1 MGEFLASL
9 LLGAVEVMLVL
20 TGKAVIAITTFG
32 RWRGEQLT
40 RSEGHTYAPAGALS
54 FKREGQRV
62 ITATGMLFIG
72 IIFYVLLGVV
82 LLWLA
87 S

>member
-1 MGEFLASL
+1 MGELFASL
-9 LLGAVEVMLVL
+9 LLGAVEWILVL
-20 TGKAVIAITTFG
+20 TGKAIVAVVTLG
-32 RWRGEQLT
+32 RWRGEHLT
-40 RSEGHTYAPAGALS
+40 KSEAHVYGPAGALS

-62 ITATGMLFIG
+62 ITATGMLLVG
-72 IIFYVLLGVV
+72 VLFYLALGVV

>member
-1 MGEFLASL
+1 MGELFASL
-9 LLGAVEVMLVL
+9 LLGAVEVLLVL
-20 TGKAVIAITTFG
+20 TGKVVVAVATIG
-32 RWRGEQLT
+32 RWRGEHLAK
-40 RSEGHTYAPAGALS
+40 SEAHIYGPAGALS

-62 ITATGMLFIG
+62 ITATGMLLIG
-72 IIFYVLLGVV
+72 VLFYIGLGVV